1 MSEDKFVVIERE
13 SDEYPQKLRDIAN
26 APRQLYCSGDISL
39 LKRNSVSI
47 VGSRKFTVYG
57 KQMAILIGK
66 AIGRTG
72 IPVVSGLANGID
84 TFAHE
89 GTLCEGGKAI
99 AVLGTGIGNVYP
111 AGNRL
116 LYKKIAETGL
126 VVSEYPPSFP
136 GAGYSFPAR
145 NRIISALC
153 DSLVVVEAGVRS
165 GALIT
170 AGLAIEQGKNDY
182 AVPGNINSQ
191 FSLGTNLL
199 IRDGAT
205 PLIIVEDVLRDMGVD
220 TVSSEEAEGP
230 EQRYGQ
236 DENAVMECLKTR
248 NGCNVNELAHE
259 LNKKPAS
266 VNAILTVLEIKGAI
280 MTYGGKI
287 HLAK

>member
-1 MSEDKFVVIERE
+1 MVEEKFVVIEKE
-13 SDEYPQKLRDIAN
+13 SDDYPQKLRDIAN
-26 APRQLYCSGDISL
+26 PPRQLYCTGDISL
-39 LKRNSVSI
+39 LRKKSVSV
-47 VGSRKFTVYG
+47 VGSRKYTMYG
-57 KQMAILIGK
+57 KQMAILIGRT
-66 AIGRTG
+66 IGRTG

-89 GTLCEGGKAI
+89 GTLREGGKAI
-99 AVLGTGIGNVYP
+99 VVLGTGIGNIYP
-111 AGNRL
+111 AGNKL

-126 VVSEYPPSFP
+126 VISEYPPSFP

-153 DSLVVVEAGVRS
+153 DSLIVVEAGVRS

-170 AGLAIEQGKNDY
+170 AGMAVDQGKTVY

-205 PLIIVEDVLRDMGVD
+205 PLIIVDDVLSDMGMEVGNEEDD
-220 TVSSEEAEGP
+220 TSSKHFGP
-230 EQRYGQ
+230 
-236 DENAVMECLKTR
+236 DENTVLECLKKR

-280 MTYGGKI
+280 ITCGGEI